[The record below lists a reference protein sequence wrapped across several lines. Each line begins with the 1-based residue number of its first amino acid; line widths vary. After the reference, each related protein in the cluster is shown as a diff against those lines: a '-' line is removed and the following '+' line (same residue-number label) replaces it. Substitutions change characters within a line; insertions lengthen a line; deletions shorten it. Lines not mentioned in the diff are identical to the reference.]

1 MPSTSCDDPKVT
13 WDISSSGNDRLVA
26 LGSLISS
33 MSKQYSMKEPG
44 GGASHLSGGFHG
56 GNKSL
61 NCFFS
66 SPGGACQQELCK
78 TKTAL
83 MSSI

>member
-1 MPSTSCDDPKVT
+1 
-13 WDISSSGNDRLVA
+13 
-26 LGSLISS
+26 